1 MPESGICIDLIK
13 SMCHLGKT
21 IDRSV
26 VLAYRLCSILSG
38 RGVAPSPLIR
48 TRGKIMTQ
56 AKERSGMFER
66 VLGWIERVG
75 NKLPDPT
82 TLFVILAFL
91 VLVIS
96 WLCSMAGVS
105 AVHPGT
111 GKTLTVTNL
120 LTKEGFRMM
129 WSKAVPN
136 FAGFAPFGM
145 VLVAV
150 IGAGAAEK
158 SGFLAALMRKM
169 LAKAS
174 QTLVTAV
181 IIFIGINGNIAGDA
195 AFVIMPPLA
204 AVTYLGMGRH
214 PLLGMFTAFASVA
227 AGFGANMALGLSDAL
242 AYGFT
247 EPAAR
252 LIDPTYGA
260 SPAIN
265 YYFLV
270 ASCIVLTIV
279 GTFVSEKLVAPR
291 FEGQDLSKYGKA
303 EVEELTPAQNR
314 GLRMAGLGFLAGL
327 IVLVLMC
334 IGDDPLMGDPNKGG
348 SIMAP
353 TAPFM
358 SGIIVTVSVLL
369 FIPGAVYGFVSGKY
383 RNDKDLFGDVVNA
396 FRDMAPYILLCFFCA
411 QFTNYFAWSNLGLIL
426 AVKGAE
432 GLKAMHFTGF
442 PVLLGVIVVSC
453 LVNIFIGSASAKWAI
468 LAPVFVPMMM
478 LLNFDP
484 AMTQAAYRIG
494 DSLTN
499 PLSPLF
505 YYFPLILGFA
515 HRYEPETGM
524 GTIIANMFPFSLCF
538 AIAWAIQLG
547 VWFMLD
553 LPLGPGGNIFLQ

>member
-1 MPESGICIDLIK
+1 
-13 SMCHLGKT
+13 
-21 IDRSV
+21 
-26 VLAYRLCSILSG
+26 
-38 RGVAPSPLIR
+38 
-48 TRGKIMTQ
+48 MTQ
-56 AKERSGMFER
+56 AHVRSGLFDR
-66 VLGWIERVG
+66 LLGWIERVG

-91 VLVIS
+91 VILVS
-96 WLCSMAGVS
+96 WLCSIAGVS

-111 GKTLTVTNL
+111 GKTITVTNL

-150 IGAGAAEK
+150 IGAGSAEK
-158 SGFLAALMRKM
+158 SGFLAALMQKM

-174 QTLVTAV
+174 RTMVTAV
-181 IIFIGINGNIAGDA
+181 IIFIGINGNVAGDA

-214 PLLGMFTAFASVA
+214 PLLGMFTAFAAVA
-227 AGFGANMALGLSDAL
+227 AGFCANISLGLSDML

-247 EPAAR
+247 EPAAKM
-252 LIDPTYGA
+252 IDPTYQQN
-260 SPAIN
+260 PAIN

-270 ASCIVLTIV
+270 VSCIVLTIV

-303 EVEELTPAQNR
+303 EMTNLTPEQNK
-314 GLRMAGLGFLAGL
+314 GLFWAGVGFLVGIVAL
-327 IVLVLMC
+327 ILMC
-334 IGDDPLMGDPNKGG
+334 LGSDPLMGDPNEGG

-353 TAPFM
+353 KSPFM

-369 FIPGAVYGFVSGKY
+369 FIPGAIYGFASGKY
-383 RNDKDLFGDVVNA
+383 KNDKDLFGDVVLA
-396 FRDMAPYILLCFFCA
+396 FKDMAPYILLCFFCA
-411 QFTNYFAWSNLGLIL
+411 QFTNYFGWSNLGIII

-432 GLKAMHFTGF
+432 GLRALNFTGI
-442 PVLLGVIVVSC
+442 PLLVGVIFVSC
-453 LVNIFIGSASAKWAI
+453 IVNIFIGSASAKWAI

-478 LLNFDP
+478 LLHFDP
-484 AMTQAAYRIG
+484 AVTQVAYRIG
-494 DSLTN
+494 DSITN

-515 HRYEPETGM
+515 HRYEPGTGM
-524 GTIIANMFPFSLCF
+524 GTVIANMFPFSLCF
-538 AIAWAIQLG
+538 AITWIIQL
-547 VWFMLD
+547 VIWALLD
-553 LPLGPGGNIFLQ
+553 LPLGPGGGIFLQ